1 MINRR
6 KDWAAAYGL
15 STGREDV
22 DHRPLHLHSMLVHAV
37 VALAPLAAVCFVFEA
52 SAITAG
58 SIAPETWGF
67 LLRGSLIG
75 ILVLALPATVSGIT
89 ERNHMYTN
97 WPPSHR
103 AKLALS
109 ALLVIMAALE
119 LLALR
124 NPDIALDI
132 VSWLGFA
139 VIFGNCAVVFALS
152 FFGLKMTLGRQGF
165 GKTSYVP
172 DLDWD
177 PPLDILSCVA
187 DFSGDAPKLIDVQK
201 ERSP

>member
-1 MINRR
+1 M
-6 KDWAAAYGL
+6 
-15 STGREDV
+15 

-37 VALAPLAAVCFVFEA
+37 VALAPLAAISFLL
-52 SAITAG
+52 
-58 SIAPETWGF
+58 ETGALTLGWIGPLTWAF
-67 LLRGSLIG
+67 LLRGSLVG
-75 ILVLALPATVSGIT
+75 ILVLAVPATVSGIT

-109 ALLVIMAALE
+109 VLLVVMVAAE
-119 LLALR
+119 LLILR
-124 NPDIALDI
+124 SSGAALDI
-132 VSWLGFA
+132 ISWLGFA
-139 VIFGNCAVVFALS
+139 IIVANCAVVFALS
-152 FFGLKMTLGRQGF
+152 FFGLKITLGRQGF
-165 GKTSYVP
+165 GRTSYVP

-201 ERSP
+201 ESGR